1 MNPVQVNKGP
11 IHRAVRASSKNGR
24 ALFLLMWVML
34 ATSTLFLTSCIGVFK
49 QWGDETS
56 LAWKART
63 FEFQSLEGKRIA
75 VLNALVGTT
84 LEGYRHQVSQSLFK
98 ALSKKSYPFEVISP
112 QATKSQLNREGLARK
127 VSAMAFEYSQSGILD
142 LDTLRTIAHTLDWDY
157 VIQPSMAEF
166 RQALDTRLRF
176 FGLRV
181 FQTRITNLRLSLQLW
196 DTRSGEIVWESSG
209 EGTMA
214 GEDVRDVLIPF
225 GDITQRLWSD
235 ILIDFWPTEP
245 ESGNEVVPSINSS
258 ALK

>member
-1 MNPVQVNKGP
+1 MNMALCENKDLINREGR
-11 IHRAVRASSKNGR
+11 ISYKKGRVLFLVVVGLAASS
-24 ALFLLMWVML
+24 LLLV
-34 ATSTLFLTSCIGVFK
+34 SCIGAFK

-56 LAWKART
+56 LAWKAQT
-63 FEFQSLEGKRIA
+63 FEFQSLEGKRVA

-84 LEGYRHQVSQSLFK
+84 LEGYRHQVSQSLFQ
-98 ALSKKSYPFEVISP
+98 ALSKKNYPFQVISP
-112 QATKSQLNREGLARK
+112 QATKNELNREGLARE
-127 VSAMAFEYSQSGILD
+127 VSAMALDYSQSGILN
-142 LDTLRTIAHTLDWDY
+142 LDVLHNMARTLEWDY

-225 GDITQRLWSD
+225 GVITQRLWSH
-235 ILIDFWPTEP
+235 IMTDFWPR
-245 ESGNEVVPSINSS
+245 ESGNEDDTDQEE
-258 ALK
+258 AF

>member
-1 MNPVQVNKGP
+1 MVGIV
-11 IHRAVRASSKNGR
+11 AS
-24 ALFLLMWVML
+24 LLL
-34 ATSTLFLTSCIGVFK
+34 QTSCIGFFK

-56 LAWKART
+56 LAWKAQT
-63 FEFQSLEGKRIA
+63 FEFQSLEGKRVA
-75 VLNALVGTT
+75 VLNALVGMG
-84 LEGYRHQVSQSLFK
+84 LEGYRHQVSQSLFQ
-98 ALSKKSYPFEVISP
+98 ALNKGNYPFHLISP
-112 QATKSQLNREGLARK
+112 QATNNQLNREGLARE
-127 VSAMAFEYSQSGILD
+127 VSAMASDYSQSGILN
-142 LDTLRTIAHTLDWDY
+142 LETLHHIARTLEWDY

-225 GDITQRLWSD
+225 GDITQKLWSN
-235 ILIDFWPTEP
+235 ILTDFWPTE
-245 ESGNEVVPSINSS
+245 
-258 ALK
+258 

>member
-1 MNPVQVNKGP
+1 MNMAQGVNKNAIDREGRISYKKGRIP
-11 IHRAVRASSKNGR
+11 FLVVVGLAMSS
-24 ALFLLMWVML
+24 LLL
-34 ATSTLFLTSCIGVFK
+34 ASCIGVFK

-56 LAWKART
+56 LAWKAQT
-63 FEFQSLEGKRIA
+63 FEFQSLEGKRVA
-75 VLNALVGTT
+75 VLNALVGMT
-84 LEGYRHQVSQSLFK
+84 LEGYRHQVSQSLFQ
-98 ALSKKSYPFEVISP
+98 ALSKKNYPFQVISP
-112 QATKSQLNREGLARK
+112 QATKNELNREGLARE
-127 VSAMAFEYSQSGILD
+127 VSAMALDYSQSGILN
-142 LDTLRTIAHTLDWDY
+142 LDVLHNMARTLEWDY

-225 GDITQRLWSD
+225 GDITQRLWSN
-235 ILIDFWPTEP
+235 ILTDFWPR
-245 ESGNEVVPSINSS
+245 ESENEVDTDPEE
-258 ALK
+258 AF